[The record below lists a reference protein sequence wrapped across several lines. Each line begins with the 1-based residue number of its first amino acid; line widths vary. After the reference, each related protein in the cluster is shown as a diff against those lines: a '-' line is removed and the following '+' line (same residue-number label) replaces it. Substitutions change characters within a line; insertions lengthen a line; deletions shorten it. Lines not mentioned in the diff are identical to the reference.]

1 MRKPALQ
8 GGLTFGEA
16 EKIVRLVNTL
26 FLEIGPKVKR
36 ENLLFT
42 AGRCVPR
49 FRLFVVIYPIDKRR
63 ILPAIDAIN
72 HQDTS

>member
-16 EKIVRLVNTL
+16 ERIVRLVNTL

-36 ENLLFT
+36 ENSLFT
-42 AGRCVPR
+42 AGRYVPR
-49 FRLFVVIYPIDKRR
+49 FRLFVVIYPFDNRR
-63 ILPAIDAIN
+63 ILPATVAIN
-72 HQDTS
+72 HHDTS